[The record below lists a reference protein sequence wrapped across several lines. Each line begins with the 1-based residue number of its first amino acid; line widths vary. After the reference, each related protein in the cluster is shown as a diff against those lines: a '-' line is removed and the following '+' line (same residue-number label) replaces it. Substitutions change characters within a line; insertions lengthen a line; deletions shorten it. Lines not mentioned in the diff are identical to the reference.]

1 MTIRIKC
8 VIEYDGT
15 AYVGFQLQPNGLSI
29 QEVLEKSLGGVL
41 GHPVRIVSA
50 SRTDAGVHA
59 NGQVIAFDTSSA
71 IPTERLSRVVNDHL
85 PADIRIL
92 KCEAVSA
99 EFHPRYDAHRKKY
112 QYLIYR
118 TLAGSAFWQQRAWVY
133 LQPLE
138 WEKMQKSAA
147 KMVGCH
153 DMTSFCAAGS
163 AVKDKVRTIDQCYW
177 QEDGPIWTLNM
188 SGDGFVYHQVRN
200 MVGTMIEI
208 GRGFWEPDYI
218 DFLFQNND
226 RTLAGPTA
234 PAAGLYLQ
242 QVIY

>member
-1 MTIRIKC
+1 MAIRIKC
-8 VIEYDGT
+8 LTEYDGT
-15 AYVGFQLQPNGLSI
+15 AYVGFQVQPNGLSI
-29 QEVLEKSLGGVL
+29 QEVLENCLEEIL
-41 GHPVRIVSA
+41 GHQVRIVSA

-59 NGQVIAFDTSSA
+59 YGQVIAFDTSST
-71 IPTERLSRVVNDHL
+71 IPPERITRAVNNRL
-85 PADIRIL
+85 PADIRMVSS
-92 KCEAVSA
+92 EAVTT
-99 EFHPRYDAHRKKY
+99 EFHPRYDARSKKY

-118 TLAGSAFWQQRAWVY
+118 TLSGSAFWQHRAWIY
-133 LQPLE
+133 LHPLD

-147 KMVGCH
+147 KMVGRH
-153 DMTSFCAAGS
+153 DMTCFCAAGS

-177 QEDGPIWTLNM
+177 QEDGPVWTLNIT
-188 SGDGFVYHQVRN
+188 GDGFVYHQVRN
-200 MVGTMIEI
+200 MVGTMVEI

-218 DFLFQNND
+218 DFLFENND